1 MEVDKMKHQNF
12 SRRDWLRT
20 AAGVAGSIAVGGLWA
35 QTPKYAQ
42 RPVRL
47 IVPFAAGGA
56 IDAMARPI
64 AEALGRELG
73 QSVIVENKAGAAGN
87 IGAAMVAKAPADGYT
102 LLVGTSA
109 THGANPSLFAKPGYD
124 AVADFEPLTLWGSVP
139 NILVVNAAQGPK
151 SLDEIVAAAR
161 REPGKLSYGSAGT
174 GTSLHLSGVLFEKAA
189 KVELM
194 HVPYKGGAPA
204 SADLLGNNI
213 TMMFDTVSVA
223 LSNIRAGKLRAFAVA
238 APQRHFALPDVPTF
252 AELGMPAVDA
262 ATWAGV
268 FVPRGTPPPIVQELN
283 AAFAR
288 VMKEK
293 PVQDA
298 LRANG
303 VQMMPLQGEQF
314 RAFMVGEINRWRQ
327 VVREAKIAPE

>member
-1 MEVDKMKHQNF
+1 MAYKNF
-12 SRRDWLRT
+12 SRRDWLRA
-20 AAGVAGSIAVGGLWA
+20 AAGVAGSLAVGGVWA
-35 QTPKYAQ
+35 QSAKYAQ

-73 QSVIVENKAGAAGN
+73 QPVIVENKAGAAGN
-87 IGAAMVAKAPADGYT
+87 IGAAMVAKSPADGYT

-109 THGANPSLFAKPGYD
+109 THGANPSLFARPGYD
-124 AVADFEPLTLWGSVP
+124 AIADFEALGLWGSVP
-139 NILVVNAAQGPK
+139 NILVVNAAHGPK
-151 SLDEIVAAAR
+151 SLEELIAAAR
-161 REPGKLSYGSAGT
+161 RDPGALSYGSAGT
-174 GTSLHLSGVLFEKAA
+174 GTSLHLAGVLFEKAA
-189 KVELM
+189 KVQLM

-223 LSNIRAGKLRAFAVA
+223 LPNLRAGKLRAFAVA
-238 APQRHFALPDVPTF
+238 APQRHFALPNVPTF
-252 AELGMPAVDA
+252 AELGMPTVDA

-268 FVPRGTPPPIVQELN
+268 FAPRGTPAPIVQELN
-283 AAFAR
+283 AALAR
-288 VMKEK
+288 VMTEK

-303 VQMMPLQGEQF
+303 VQQMPWQGERM
-314 RAFMVGEINRWRQ
+314 RAFVVGEINRWRQ
-327 VVREAKIAPE
+327 VVRDAKISLE